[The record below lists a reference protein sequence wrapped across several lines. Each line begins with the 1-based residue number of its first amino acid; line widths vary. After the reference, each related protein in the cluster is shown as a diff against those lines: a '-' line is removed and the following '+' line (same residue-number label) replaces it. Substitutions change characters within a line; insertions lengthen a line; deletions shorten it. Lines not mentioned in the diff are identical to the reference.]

1 MAIRNSRQDGDFL
14 IREKQTGK
22 AVLTPEKPIYKPPE
36 AQICETAG
44 ADVVLLSV
52 SREIG
57 SVKESRWRW

>member
-1 MAIRNSRQDGDFL
+1 MEQ
-14 IREKQTGK
+14 KQENR
-22 AVLTPEKPIYKPPE
+22 AAEIPNQPVYQPPK

-52 SREIG
+52 SREMG